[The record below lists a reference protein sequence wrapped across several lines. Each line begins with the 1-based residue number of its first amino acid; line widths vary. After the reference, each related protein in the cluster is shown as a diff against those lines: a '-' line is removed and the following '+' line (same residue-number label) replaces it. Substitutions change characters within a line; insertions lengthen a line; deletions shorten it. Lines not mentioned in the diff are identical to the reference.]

1 MADEKPKDVETSK
14 PAEAAAE
21 AARVVTEH
29 TEHVET
35 AAANAIETAH
45 ADAER
50 ANRAAAEIAGAA
62 INTELGGRIETTR
75 TEFETWRNQFSQR
88 AETEFQKIPTLEKT
102 VADLQSGLAL
112 LLGALKPENR
122 SASTPPT
129 SDDQS
134 NPPLEVKPHEP
145 GESREGQERP
155 QVQQPQSTRKRHL
168 L

>member
-35 AAANAIETAH
+35 AAA
-45 ADAER
+45 
-50 ANRAAAEIAGAA
+50 IAGAA

-145 GESREGQERP
+145 GDSREGQERP
-155 QVQQPQSTRKRHL
+155 QVQQPQ
-168 L
+168 